1 MRTRFRVKKKPRMY
15 TMLLE
20 PRIRENLQST
30 RDRLLE
36 QGSLLTQDTLDAC
49 YALFRRRFGPEVLA
63 GLDGEELLH
72 LMHLHGNRDS
82 LVYWLEFKDDEE
94 FPAQFGSIA
103 GGAATKFGLYFRKET
118 GQWMT
123 GAANQQRAI
132 AVEDAVKL
140 ARGHRDQLI
149 AGAKLLESLAIGASA
164 ADYAELQR
172 RMDEVAPDVSRLPGA
187 TNT

>member
-82 LVYWLEFKDDEE
+82 LVYWLCL
-94 FPAQFGSIA
+94 
-103 GGAATKFGLYFRKET
+103 LYT
-118 GQWMT
+118 SPSP
-123 GAANQQRAI
+123 
-132 AVEDAVKL
+132 
-140 ARGHRDQLI
+140 RD
-149 AGAKLLESLAIGASA
+149 S
-164 ADYAELQR
+164 
-172 RMDEVAPDVSRLPGA
+172 
-187 TNT
+187 